1 MRKCCFMETF
11 SNISNSEKLTAS
23 LNIYRLS
30 IKLSRMIWSLLLLTK
45 SDKIYEYAYKLN
57 QNLLKPKICT
67 SGLLTNEK
75 VSFTKIICHA
85 FYFHLSLFI
94 QFNLLSP
101 IVTVGGTSIARLV
114 SDCFNFFLSLSRAY
128 SLDIQCSN
136 KKVLRVIF
144 NN

>member
-85 FYFHLSLFI
+85 FDFHLFLFI
-94 QFNLLSP
+94 QFNLLSH
-101 IVTVGGTSIARLV
+101 IAGGIISQGQFQTVLISFCYYHARILWTYV
-114 SDCFNFFLSLSRAY
+114 YDR
-128 SLDIQCSN
+128 CSN
-136 KKVLRVIF
+136 KKIYE
-144 NN
+144 

>member
-101 IVTVGGTSIARLV
+101 IVPTRK
-114 SDCFNFFLSLSRAY
+114 FY
-128 SLDIQCSN
+128 E
-136 KKVLRVIF
+136 
-144 NN
+144 